1 MSFFLFLHASVCN
14 NRRMNEFEVSKIIL
28 LKLVNNEM
36 PFTIALKST
45 FKKVNVSSLERSNI
59 TALVGCELRHHYLF
73 DNLIER
79 YFDVQEF
86 EKTVYLRF
94 ALANQLFL
102 KRFDGAKILALAEQ
116 DLDKDKIKALFDFV
130 KSTDQII
137 PNELDKASPEFLAL
151 RYNTPAWVIRMWQ
164 KQYGKG
170 AIFKT
175 LKVNYRPSVPSLR
188 INEKKINRDE
198 FLAKH
203 PDYSASPIDNMII
216 YQGRNSPKQLEEYD
230 TYDIFF
236 MKMATK
242 YVLDNLELDPLKGIG
257 VFSEV
262 PNNIYLDLLTRFGST
277 LKLDYVINH
286 SSCFIETK
294 RNLEKMGNP
303 PHVFL
308 YESNASGLIACLSN
322 KVHTFIAMP
331 KSTTFDLLRS
341 TPDYF
346 LRIKQ
351 SQLDE
356 IIALETAAL
365 EESSKFVEKGGE
377 LVYMVPTLNRKESNN
392 IIANFLVNHKEY
404 QLEEERQFFPF
415 EVYDSCLYFARMKK
429 VEEESD

>member
-1 MSFFLFLHASVCN
+1 
-14 NRRMNEFEVSKIIL
+14 MNEFEVSKSIL
-28 LKLVNNEM
+28 IKLVVNEYS
-36 PFTIALKST
+36 FANAKKSA
-45 FKKVNVSSLERSNI
+45 FKKVNLSSIEKSNI
-59 TALVGCELRHHYLF
+59 SALVGCELRHHYLF

-79 YFDVQEF
+79 FFDVQEF

-94 ALANQLFL
+94 ALANELFL
-102 KRFDGAKILALAEQ
+102 KRFDSKKLIELAEE
-116 DLDKDKIKALFDFV
+116 DLGKEKVKELIAFV

-170 AIFKT
+170 AVFKT
-175 LKVNYRPSVPSLR
+175 LKVNYRPSVPSIR

-203 PDYSASPIDNMII
+203 PDYSAAPIDNMII
-216 YQGRNSPKQLEEYD
+216 YQGRLSPKQLEEYESHD
-230 TYDIFF
+230 VFF
-236 MKMATK
+236 MKMGTK
-242 YVLDNLELDPLKGIG
+242 YVIDNLELDPLKGIG
-257 VFSEV
+257 IFSEV
-262 PNNIYLDLLTRFGST
+262 PNNIYLDLLVRFENN

-286 SSCFIETK
+286 ALCFLETK
-294 RNLEKMGNP
+294 KALEKMGEL
-303 PHVFL
+303 PHVYL
-308 YESNASGLIACLSN
+308 YESASSGLITCLSN
-322 KVHTFIAMP
+322 KVHTFICLP
-331 KSTTFDLLRS
+331 KSTTFDLFRS
-341 TPDYF
+341 SPDYF
-346 LRIKQ
+346 LRVKQ

-356 IIALETAAL
+356 IIKQEQQAL
-365 EESSKFVEKGGE
+365 EESSKFVEVGGE

-429 VEEESD
+429 VEEQSD